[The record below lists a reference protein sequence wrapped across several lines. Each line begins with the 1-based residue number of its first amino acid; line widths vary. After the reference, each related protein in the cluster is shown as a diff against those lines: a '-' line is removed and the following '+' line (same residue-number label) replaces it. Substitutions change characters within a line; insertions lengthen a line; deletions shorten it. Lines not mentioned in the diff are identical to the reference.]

1 MNRLFGGFIKT
12 ACLAVMLSSAAHA
25 EHDNGQGK
33 SQDHPKDPLLSVS
46 VAPEP
51 STFWL
56 LLSGT
61 LMIAVYVRHKKKTLA
76 GVAAESSN
84 NSC

>member
-1 MNRLFGGFIKT
+1 MNKLIRNFLKAVILT
-12 ACLAVMLSSAAHA
+12 AIFSSAVHA

-33 SQDHPKDPLLSVS
+33 SQDDPLGSVS

-56 LLSGT
+56 FSGF
-61 LMIAVYVRHKKKTLA
+61 RHRKDWKA
-76 GVAAESSN
+76 GCVPVPLPLTCN
-84 NSC
+84 LI

>member
-1 MNRLFGGFIKT
+1 MNKLIRNFLKAVILT
-12 ACLAVMLSSAAHA
+12 AIFSSAVHA

-33 SQDHPKDPLLSVS
+33 SQDDPLGSVS

-56 LLSGT
+56 FLSGT
-61 LMIAVYVRHKKKTLA
+61 LMIAAYSRYYKKR
-76 GVAAESSN
+76 GSG
-84 NSC
+84 

>member
-1 MNRLFGGFIKT
+1 MNKFIRNFLKAVILT
-12 ACLAVMLSSAAHA
+12 AIFSSAVHA

-33 SQDHPKDPLLSVS
+33 SQDHPNDPLSSVS

-61 LMIAVYVRHKKKTLA
+61 LMITVYVRHKKKALA
-76 GVAAESSN
+76 G
-84 NSC
+84 

>member
-1 MNRLFGGFIKT
+1 MNRFISNFLSIVFLT
-12 ACLAVMLSSAAHA
+12 AALCSAVYA

-33 SQDHPKDPLLSVS
+33 SQDGPLSSVS

-61 LMIAVYVRHKKKTLA
+61 LLIAAYVHYKK
-76 GVAAESSN
+76 
-84 NSC
+84 NSLPE

>member
-1 MNRLFGGFIKT
+1 MKKLMGGLIKT
-12 ACLAVMLSSAAHA
+12 AFLTVMLTSAASA

-33 SQDHPKDPLLSVS
+33 SQDNPNDPLLSVS

-61 LMIAVYVRHKKKTLA
+61 LMITVYVRHKRKALA
-76 GVAAESSN
+76 G
-84 NSC
+84 